1 MSHFLQLLSEK
12 FIQMSKRDSLL
23 EKLPVL
29 AKSMIFDGFSGKEPL
44 SVTFSEK
51 FIEILKGDSL
61 LEELPALA
69 KSMIFHGFS
78 RNEPLFSTS
87 FPKISRKRR
96 NVIVCLKGCQFWPNR
111 WFFVVFHEMSHFL
124 QLFSENF
131 IQISKRHSLF
141 EMFPV
146 LAKSMRCR
154 AFSRNEPLFEPFIR
168 KVHPNLETW

>member
-1 MSHFLQLLSEK
+1 MVLDEMSHFLQLLSEK

-61 LEELPALA
+61 LEEFPVLA

-78 RNEPLFSTS
+78 RNEPLFATS
-87 FPKISRKRR
+87 FPKFHG
-96 NVIVCLKGCQFWPNR
+96 NV
-111 WFFVVFHEMSHFL
+111 EM
-124 QLFSENF
+124 
-131 IQISKRHSLF
+131 
-141 EMFPV
+141 
-146 LAKSMRCR
+146 
-154 AFSRNEPLFEPFIR
+154 
-168 KVHPNLETW
+168 